1 VRALVE
7 ARGRWRPDFA
17 AFAGLT
23 FVLCLAVGM
32 LLGRLDGR
40 LDTFS
45 PTKLAV
51 LPVALLFLL
60 AAGWLSLAR
69 PLAAFALAFVL
80 LCVVDVQPAPVDAVF
95 ALLIA
100 TTVATVRTRP
110 LIPAF
115 VGLPLAGFLL
125 LTILSMTNAV
135 DLHRALSF
143 EGITLYMLALAV
155 WLSWAFTKREWVHA
169 GVKMYVVGAAISGAL
184 GPIAL
189 YLPVPAK
196 HVLVYG
202 GARAEG
208 LFKDPNV
215 YSAFL
220 VPAAIILL
228 DEITTPRILG
238 WRRRTNIALFAIV
251 TIGVVVAY
259 SRGAWLN
266 YAVAVAAFVF
276 VQSNRRG
283 GLRRAARSIGI
294 LAACGLGGLLMLAG
308 TGSLSFLLERSHFQA
323 YDTQRFSNQDVAFGD
338 MFRHLFGFGP
348 GQTEILRPLAT
359 HSSYVRAAFEQGFL
373 GLAALALVLFGT
385 LLCAVLLARRSVE
398 VNGVGTGALLGIWL
412 GQLANSF
419 FIDTL
424 HWRHLWVFAAL
435 IWCSYSLVARRPHA
449 HNELEPRIAA

>member
-1 VRALVE
+1 MKGLIA
-7 ARGRWRPDFA
+7 AGGRLQPGVV

-23 FVLCLAVGM
+23 VLVCLAVGEV
-32 LLGRLDGR
+32 LPGRLET
-40 LDTFS
+40 LS
-45 PTKLAV
+45 PTKLAA
-51 LPVALLFLL
+51 LPIALLFVL
-60 AAGWLSLAR
+60 AAGWLSLER
-69 PLAAFALAFVL
+69 PLAAFAVAFVL
-80 LCVVDVQPAPVDAVF
+80 LGVVDVQPAPVDAIF

-110 LIPAF
+110 HIPAF

-125 LTILSMTNAV
+125 LTILSTTNAV
-135 DLHRALSF
+135 DMHRALSF
-143 EGITLYMLALAV
+143 EGITLYMLILAV
-155 WLSWAFTKREWVHA
+155 WLSWALTKREWVHA
-169 GVKMYVVGAAISGAL
+169 GVKMYIVGAAASAAL
-184 GPIAL
+184 GAIAL

-196 HVLVYG
+196 HFLVYG

-215 YSAFL
+215 YAAFL

-228 DEITTPRILG
+228 DEITTPRILT
-238 WRRRTNIALFAIV
+238 WSRRTVVALFAIV
-251 TIGVVVAY
+251 SLGVAVAY

-266 YAVAVAAFVF
+266 YAVAVSTFVF

-283 GLRRAARSIGI
+283 GLRRAAKSIGI
-294 LAACGLGGLLMLAG
+294 LAACAFAGFVVLLE
-308 TGSLSFLLERSHFQA
+308 TGSLGFLLERSHLQA
-323 YDTQRFSNQDVAFGD
+323 YDAQRFSNQDVAFGD

-373 GLAALALVLFGT
+373 GLAALVLVLWGT
-385 LLCAVLLARRSVE
+385 LLCALLLTRRKVE

-435 IWCSYSLVARRPHA
+435 IWCSYSLVTRPPA
-449 HNELEPRIAA
+449 GERPLAYSGL